1 MNSWISFFKSNKNLI
16 LFGFLLTFFSSF
28 GQTFLVSLFVPEI
41 LRSFEGL
48 TNASFGSLYAA
59 ATVLSAFSLPWLG
72 RFIDVS
78 DLRKFTWTVI
88 GGMVIALLVFS
99 QATNLVVLGIGLW
112 GMRLAGQGL
121 MSHTAVTTMARYF
134 DHVRGKAISITSLG
148 HPAGSAVFPLIIA
161 VLIQELGWRYTLF
174 ASAIFV
180 ALLLPP
186 LLSWLLR
193 HTETDPQTFRKM
205 EEEKKPAAGK
215 KETGAAP
222 TPSYRDIIGSKAFW
236 LIAPGAI
243 AIPFLNTAFFFYQ
256 IPLAEAKG
264 WSTEWVAAS
273 FTGYAIAGALC
284 MLFAGELIDRL
295 SAAKLFPFFLFPL
308 LGALGLVIAFDSPW
322 ITPVY
327 LVLIGVSNGFGNPIK
342 SALQA
347 EVFGIEYLG
356 TVRSLFT
363 ALMVVSTALGPAA
376 VGLLLDAG
384 FSYEEA
390 FSFAAIYLALTIL
403 WNFRI
408 LGNKKLVE

>member
-16 LFGFLLTFFSSF
+16 LFGFLLTFFSGF

-41 LRSFEGL
+41 LRSFDGL

-59 ATVLSAFSLPWLG
+59 ATVASAFSLPWAG
-72 RFIDVS
+72 RFIDVT
-78 DLRKFTWTVI
+78 DLRKFTWMVV
-88 GGMVIALLVFS
+88 GGLAVAILIFS
-99 QATNLVVLGIGLW
+99 QATSLIVLGIGLY
-112 GMRLAGQGL
+112 GLRLAGQGL
-121 MSHTAVTTMARYF
+121 MSHTAITSMARYF

-148 HPAGSAVFPLIIA
+148 HPAGSAVFPFIVA
-161 VLIQELGWRYTLF
+161 VLIQQWGWRYTLVG
-174 ASAIFV
+174 SAIFV
-180 ALLLPP
+180 ALVLPP
-186 LLSWLLR
+186 LLGWLLR
-193 HTETDPQTFRKM
+193 NTETNPHTFRRI
-205 EEEKKPAAGK
+205 EEEKKNLSEKSKNEGV
-215 KETGAAP
+215 P
-222 TPSYRDIIGSKAFW
+222 TPTYRRIMGSKAFW

-243 AIPFLNTAFFFYQ
+243 AIPLLNTAFFFYQ

-295 SAAKLFPFFLFPL
+295 SAARLFPFYLFPL
-308 LGALGLVIAFDSPW
+308 LGALGLVIFFDSPW

-327 LVLIGVSNGFGNPIK
+327 LILIGVSNGFGNPIK

-356 TVRSLFT
+356 TIRSLFT
-363 ALMVVSTALGPAA
+363 ALMVISTAIGPAA
-376 VGLLLDAG
+376 VGFLLDAG

-390 FSFAAIYLALTIL
+390 FSFAAVYLVLTIM

-408 LGNKKLVE
+408 LYHKPE